1 MSDFE
6 HSSAE
11 KEARHTM
18 PGRSWTP
25 REEPRQDA
33 LRRYLGAIAG
43 AASARSTEESER
55 PHGRED
61 AEVDATAA
69 PEPPATAAPGPP
81 VPEPAVLRVRD
92 VMRVPAASV
101 AGDTPFL
108 DVAHTLAREQVSAL
122 PVVDSD
128 DHVIGVVSESD
139 LLAKAAVMAEPRRH
153 GAVGRLWQHRL
164 YDKSHGD
171 TAATLMTFPPV
182 TVHPEQRVADA
193 AWSAAHGRL
202 KRLPVTDHHGRLV
215 GVVSRHDLLSALI
228 RDDAE
233 ILAEVES
240 LVGRHLLDPRAVEVT
255 VEHGVVTVAGKVNKA
270 DKPLVPELLASAR
283 DIDDVV
289 GVIDNTEAV

>member
-1 MSDFE
+1 VSDFD

-11 KEARHTM
+11 KEARRTM
-18 PGRSWTP
+18 PGRPWTP
-25 REEPRQDA
+25 GEEPRQEA

-43 AASARSTEESER
+43 AASARSVEESER
-55 PHGRED
+55 PRGGED
-61 AEVDATAA
+61 S
-69 PEPPATAAPGPP
+69 EPHATAAPGATARG
-81 VPEPAVLRVRD
+81 PAELRVRD

-101 AGDTPFL
+101 TGDTPFL
-108 DVAHTLAREQVSAL
+108 DVAHILAREQASAL

-193 AWSAAHGRL
+193 AWTAAHGRL

-215 GVVSRHDLLSALI
+215 GVVSRHDLLRALI

-255 VEHGVVTVAGKVNKA
+255 VENGVVTMAGRVDKA
-270 DKPLVPELLASAR
+270 LVPELLASLR
-283 DIDDVV
+283 GIDDVV
-289 GVIDNTEAV
+289 GVVDDTEAV

>member
-1 MSDFE
+1 MSEFE
-6 HSSAE
+6 RSSAE
-11 KEARHTM
+11 KEARRTM
-18 PGRSWTP
+18 PGRPWSP
-25 REEPRQDA
+25 QEEPRQDA

-55 PHGRED
+55 HHGGED
-61 AEVDATAA
+61 AG
-69 PEPPATAAPGPP
+69 PPATAAPGPP
-81 VPEPAVLRVRD
+81 APEPAVLRVRD

-164 YDKSHGD
+164 YDKSRGD
-171 TAATLMTFPPV
+171 TATTLMTFPPV

-193 AWSAAHGRL
+193 AWTAAHGRL

-215 GVVSRHDLLSALI
+215 GVVSRHDLLRALI
-228 RDDAE
+228 RDDTE

-240 LVGRHLLDPRAVEVT
+240 LVGRYLLDPRTVEVT
-255 VEHGVVTVAGKVNKA
+255 VEHGVVTVAGKVKQA
-270 DKPLVPELLASAR
+270 DKALVPELLASVR

-289 GVIDNTEAV
+289 GVIDNTETV

>member
-6 HSSAE
+6 HRSAE
-11 KEARHTM
+11 REASRTM
-18 PGRSWTP
+18 PGRPWTP

-43 AASARSTEESER
+43 ATSARSAAESER
-55 PHGRED
+55 PHGED
-61 AEVDATAA
+61 AEQ
-69 PEPPATAAPGPP
+69 PATAAPAPAP
-81 VPEPAVLRVRD
+81 KPAVLRVRD
-92 VMRVPAASV
+92 VMQVPAASV

-139 LLAKAAVMAEPRRH
+139 LLAKAAVMTEPRRH

-193 AWSAAHGRL
+193 AWTAAHGRL
-202 KRLPVTDHHGRLV
+202 KRLPVTDHRGRLV

-240 LVGRHLLDPRAVEVT
+240 LVGRYLLDPRAAEVT
-255 VEHGVVTVAGKVNKA
+255 VEHGVVTVAGKVDKA
-270 DKPLVPELLASAR
+270 LVPELLASVR

>member
-18 PGRSWTP
+18 PGRPWTP

-55 PHGRED
+55 PHGGER
-61 AEVDATAA
+61 AES
-69 PEPPATAAPGPP
+69 PATAAPGPP
-81 VPEPAVLRVRD
+81 AAEPAVLRVRD

-128 DHVIGVVSESD
+128 DHVIGVVSETD

-171 TAATLMTFPPV
+171 SAATLMTYPPV

-193 AWSAAHGRL
+193 AWTAAHGRL

-215 GVVSRHDLLSALI
+215 GVVSRHDLLRALI
-228 RDDAE
+228 RDDTE

-255 VEHGVVTVAGKVNKA
+255 VEHGVVTVAGKVKEA
-270 DKPLVPELLASAR
+270 DKALVPELFASVR

>member
-11 KEARHTM
+11 KDARRTQ
-18 PGRSWTP
+18 PGRPWTP
-25 REEPRQDA
+25 QEDFRQDA
-33 LRRYLGAIAG
+33 LRRYLAAVAG

-55 PHGRED
+55 PHGREHL
-61 AEVDATAA
+61 EPRATTA
-69 PEPPATAAPGPP
+69 PEPP
-81 VPEPAVLRVRD
+81 VRKPAVPRVRD

-101 AGDTPFL
+101 PGDMTFL
-108 DVAHTLAREQVSAL
+108 DVAHALAREQVNAL
-122 PVVDSD
+122 PVVDAD

-182 TVHPEQRVADA
+182 TVHPEQKVADA
-193 AWSAAHGRL
+193 AWTAAHGRL

-215 GVVSRHDLLSALI
+215 GVVSRLDLLRALI

-240 LVGRHLLDPRAVEVT
+240 LVGRHLLDPRGVEVT
-255 VEHGVVTVAGKVNKA
+255 VERGVVTVAGRVDKA
-270 DKPLVPELLASAR
+270 LVPELLASVR

-289 GVIDNTEAV
+289 DVVDDTEAV

>member
-1 MSDFE
+1 MTGFE

-11 KEARHTM
+11 KETRRTM
-18 PGRSWTP
+18 PGRPWTP
-25 REEPRQDA
+25 QEEPRQDA

-55 PHGRED
+55 PHDGEH
-61 AEVDATAA
+61 A
-69 PEPPATAAPGPP
+69 EPPATAAPGPP
-81 VPEPAVLRVRD
+81 APEPTVLRVRD

-182 TVHPEQRVADA
+182 TVHPAQRVADA
-193 AWSAAHGRL
+193 AWTAAHGRL

-228 RDDAE
+228 RDDTE

-240 LVGRHLLDPRAVEVT
+240 LVGRYLLDPRAVDVT
-255 VEHGVVTVAGKVNKA
+255 VEHGVVTVTGRA
-270 DKPLVPELLASAR
+270 DKALVPELLASVR

-289 GVIDNTEAV
+289 GVIDDTEAV